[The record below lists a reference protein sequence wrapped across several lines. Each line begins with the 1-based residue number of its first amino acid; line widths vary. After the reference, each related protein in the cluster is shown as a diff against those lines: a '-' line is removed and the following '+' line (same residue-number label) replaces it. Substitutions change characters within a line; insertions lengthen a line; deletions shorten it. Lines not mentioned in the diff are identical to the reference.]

1 MYWPLGTP
9 RIYAV
14 TNERLPASRQLHS
27 RDGLAPPEHHAS
39 EQANDKQA
47 LLSPSSAAAHELPL
61 GPTTTPLSPTTP
73 VTPITPA
80 IKSVEYGE
88 HDEGILG
95 VSSSPSP
102 TGLPPRE
109 PVLALQVARAGHIF
123 AVITATSITI
133 WQTKVRPPPFCAAL
147 GLYLYSNIPS
157 S

>member
-14 TNERLPASRQLHS
+14 TNGRLAASRQLHS
-27 RDGLAPPEHHAS
+27 HDGLAPPEHHAS
-39 EQANDKQA
+39 EQAYDKQA
-47 LLSPSSAAAHELPL
+47 LLLPSSVHESSL
-61 GPTTTPLSPTTP
+61 GPTPTPLSPTTP
-73 VTPITPA
+73 LTPITPA

-88 HDEGILG
+88 HDEGNLG

-133 WQTKVRPPPFCAAL
+133 WQTKVRPPLYSAL
-147 GLYLYSNIPS
+147 GM
-157 S
+157 